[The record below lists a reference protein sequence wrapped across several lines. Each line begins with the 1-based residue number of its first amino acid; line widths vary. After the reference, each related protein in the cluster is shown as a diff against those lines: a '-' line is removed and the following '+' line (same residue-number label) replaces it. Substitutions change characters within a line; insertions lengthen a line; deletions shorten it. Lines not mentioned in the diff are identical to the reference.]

1 MENTDMEIKILG
13 YLQNELSEADR
24 KEVDYLLESSPEFAA
39 HFNETKEIWETMDLV
54 KVPETNPMSKSN
66 FQAMLK
72 TFELEQ
78 KHTDKNIWRKAASL
92 FAYKPKYNWAY
103 AVLLIGVGVFGSYL
117 FFIPH
122 NNAIKN
128 LTQEVNEIK
137 QVAMLSMLENN
148 TAAERMKAISY
159 TQELQSVDD
168 KIIIALF
175 TTLNNDEN
183 ENVRLA
189 TLDALVRF
197 ADNPKVREGLVV
209 SLLRQDSE
217 LMQVAL
223 ANVMLQL
230 QEKRSVHSLKKILE
244 NKNINTLVKKKL
256 EQTVNSIE
264 TSSTL

>member
-1 MENTDMEIKILG
+1 MENTDREIKILG
-13 YLQNELSEADR
+13 YLQNELSETDR
-24 KEVDYLLESSPEFAA
+24 KEVEYLLETSGEFAA
-39 HFNETKEIWETMDLV
+39 HFNETKQVWEAMDMI
-54 KVPETNPMSKSN
+54 KVPETSPVLKTN

-78 KHTDKNIWRKAASL
+78 KHHDKNIWRKAAGL
-92 FAYKPKYNWAY
+92 FVYKPKYNLAY
-103 AVLLIGVGVFGSYL
+103 AVLLISIGFFGAYL

-128 LTQEVNEIK
+128 LTQQVNDIK

-148 TAAERMKAISY
+148 TASERMKAVSY
-159 TQELQSVDD
+159 TQGLKDVND

-197 ADNPKVREGLVV
+197 ADNPKVREGLVA

-230 QEKRSVHSLKKILE
+230 QEKKSVHSLKKLLE
-244 NKNINTLVKKKL
+244 NKNINTLVKEKL
-256 EQTVNSIE
+256 EETIKNIE
-264 TSSTL
+264 TSSRL